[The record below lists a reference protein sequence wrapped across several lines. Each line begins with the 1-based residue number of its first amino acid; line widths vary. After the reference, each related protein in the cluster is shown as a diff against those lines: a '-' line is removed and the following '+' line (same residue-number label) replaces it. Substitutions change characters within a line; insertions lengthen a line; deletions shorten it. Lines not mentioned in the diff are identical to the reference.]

1 MKKTIL
7 MLFALVLITFGGT
20 ALAKDHKVSICH
32 NGSTYNSVTM
42 MEEDIS
48 FVISISNKGDAI
60 QAHIDNH
67 GDCPGLFAEVG
78 PGYECE
84 FIDDIT
90 IMCKEV
96 TLCECNDV

>member
-1 MKKTIL
+1 MKKTIV
-7 MLFALVLITFGGT
+7 MLLVAVLVSFGGT

-67 GDCPGLFAEVG
+67 GDCELPFVILG
-78 PGYECE
+78 PGQKCKLE
-84 FIDDIT
+84 DDGS
-90 IMCKEV
+90 MVCKDV
-96 TLCECNDV
+96 MLCECNDV